1 MTHEELNKEI
11 ERTLKRNRAAIQR
24 AGQRSQRLIRA
35 AERSEP
41 AVERALEK
49 LRQGVR

>member
-1 MTHEELNKEI
+1 MTHEELDKEI

-24 AGQRSQRLIRA
+24 AGKRAERLIRA

-41 AVERALEK
+41 AFERALEK
-49 LRQGVR
+49 LRQSVR